1 MNKVI
6 LVKSNKL
13 EKTYLYIG
21 KHAEE
26 EEKLIERMGGL
37 RDDYTVIFNGECTI
51 EMDFI
56 ISGGI
61 LNPPL
66 FEII

>member
-1 MNKVI
+1 MNKVM
-6 LVKSNKL
+6 LVKSNRL

-26 EEKLIERMGGL
+26 EEKLIERMGN
-37 RDDYTVIFNGECTI
+37 DYDSTVIFNGECTI